1 MLTVIFFI
9 LFSWKKLFVIF
20 LFFYFGRYSQRRP
33 LVPFEMKSF
42 SFGLLFLLFL
52 LSSFYFD
59 KLSDSSV
66 IKRCGQSFPIWN
78 EKKRENSSFI
88 YFARV
93 FKSSNLKNDDKSKCF
108 PDDSLSSRP
117 TFFKC
122 RFPVCFSRL
131 LFPSVVNPRTAF
143 LAVGWLR
150 IVAITSRRSN
160 KNSTI
165 VFSSLLSVCL
175 SVAISDSP
183 GVWRP
188 KGDSSPFCN
197 NNIIT
202 FENETVWDSANV
214 NTCKWKE
221 LSKSIIST
229 PVFAYTEVETIVVIG
244 GGGGCC

>member
-1 MLTVIFFI
+1 MTHRSSKDVDNRFQ
-9 LFSWKKLFVIF
+9 
-20 LFFYFGRYSQRRP
+20 Y
-33 LVPFEMKSF
+33 EMK
-42 SFGLLFLLFL
+42 
-52 LSSFYFD
+52 
-59 KLSDSSV
+59 
-66 IKRCGQSFPIWN
+66 
-78 EKKRENSSFI
+78 KKRENSSFI

-165 VFSSLLSVCL
+165 VFSSLCLSVCL
-175 SVAISDSP
+175 
-183 GVWRP
+183 
-188 KGDSSPFCN
+188 FCCYQRL
-197 NNIIT
+197 T
-202 FENETVWDSANV
+202 RSLTTQRRQF
-214 NTCKWKE
+214 
-221 LSKSIIST
+221 SIL
-229 PVFAYTEVETIVVIG
+229 
-244 GGGGCC
+244 